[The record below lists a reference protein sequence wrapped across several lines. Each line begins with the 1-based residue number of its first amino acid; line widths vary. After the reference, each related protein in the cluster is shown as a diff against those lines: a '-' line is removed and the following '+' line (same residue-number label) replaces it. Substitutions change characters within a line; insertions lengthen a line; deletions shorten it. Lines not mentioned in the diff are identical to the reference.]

1 MPYEKNNE
9 HAFKKGHIPVQAPP
23 EVKAARLK
31 LKAMLNDLLI
41 EKFDDFKDA
50 LDKTKTASPKAYCQ
64 IYVDMLAYSLPK
76 ISTIAFGADDEST
89 TNPATALLK
98 EISNYNKDKT

>member
-1 MPYEKNNE
+1 MGFEKNNP
-9 HAFKKGHIPVQAPP
+9 HAFKMGHPNFEPKP
-23 EVKAARLK
+23 EVKEARK
-31 LKAMLNDLLI
+31 QLKAMLNDLLI

-76 ISTIAFGADDEST
+76 ISTIAFGADDESQ

-98 EISNYNKDKT
+98 EISNYKNEK

>member
-1 MPYEKNNE
+1 MFEKGNQY
-9 HAFKKGHIPVQAPP
+9 AFKKGNVPVSPTP

-31 LKAMLNDLLI
+31 LKALINDLLI
-41 EKFDDFKDA
+41 DEFDNFKDA
-50 LDKTKTASPKAYCQ
+50 LGKTKQSSPKAYCQ

-98 EISNYNKDKT
+98 EISNYNKEKQ